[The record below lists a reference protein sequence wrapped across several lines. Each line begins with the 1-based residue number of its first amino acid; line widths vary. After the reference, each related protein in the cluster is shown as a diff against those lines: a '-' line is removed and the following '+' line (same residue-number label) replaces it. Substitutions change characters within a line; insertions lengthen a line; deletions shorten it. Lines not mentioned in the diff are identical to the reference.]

1 MNANPKTENRQCGQG
16 QGELVEATD
25 NIIIRTVSRIMIP
38 FIQLYALYVIMH
50 GHHSPGGGFQGG
62 VILGASFILY
72 LLTHGLEEAKTRM
85 SEIKAG
91 MFSAFGLLIYSGI
104 GLLCLILGSNYL
116 DYGKLST
123 ILKVIP
129 AQARS
134 LGILGVEIGV
144 GIAVMAVM
152 YSIFFDISTGG
163 KLPESDNN
171 LRGKDG

>member
-1 MNANPKTENRQCGQG
+1 MTS
-16 QGELVEATD
+16 VTD
-25 NIIIRTVSRIMIP
+25 DIIIRTVARIFVP

-72 LLTHGLEEAKTRM
+72 LLTHGIEEAKSRM
-85 SEIKAG
+85 SEMRAG
-91 MFSAFGLLIYSGI
+91 IFSSCGLLIYSGI

-116 DYGKLST
+116 DYGRLST
-123 ILKVIP
+123 VLKVVP

-152 YSIFFDISTGG
+152 FSIFFDISTGG
-163 KLPESDNN
+163 EPQRDKETAGEE
-171 LRGKDG
+171 R

>member
-1 MNANPKTENRQCGQG
+1 MTR
-16 QGELVEATD
+16 VTD
-25 NIIIRTVSRIMIP
+25 DIIIKTVARILIP
-38 FIQLYALYVIMH
+38 FIQIYALYVIMH

-72 LLTHGLEEAKTRM
+72 LITHGFEEAKLRM
-85 SEIKAG
+85 SEVKAG
-91 MFSAFGLLIYSGI
+91 MFSSFGLLIYSGI

-116 DYGKLST
+116 DYGELST
-123 ILKVIP
+123 ILGVVP

-152 YSIFFDISTGG
+152 FSIFFDISTGG
-163 KLPESDNN
+163 VLTGDDE
-171 LRGKDG
+171 GEGEGG

>member
-1 MNANPKTENRQCGQG
+1 MTR
-16 QGELVEATD
+16 VTD
-25 NIIIRTVSRIMIP
+25 NIIIKTVARVLIP

-72 LLTHGLEEAKTRM
+72 LLAHGLEEAKIRM
-85 SEIKAG
+85 SEVKAG
-91 MFSAFGLLIYSGI
+91 LFSSLGLLIYSGI
-104 GLLCLILGSNYL
+104 GLLCLILGSNFL
-116 DYGKLST
+116 DYGRLST
-123 ILKVIP
+123 ILNVMP

-152 YSIFFDISTGG
+152 ISIFFDISTGG
-163 KLPESDNN
+163 VIPENGE
-171 LRGKDG
+171 REGEQR

>member
-1 MNANPKTENRQCGQG
+1 MIR
-16 QGELVEATD
+16 LTD
-25 NIIIRTVSRIMIP
+25 DIIIRSVARILIP

-72 LLTHGLEEAKTRM
+72 LVTHGLEEAKTRM
-85 SEIKAG
+85 SEMKAG
-91 MFSAFGLLIYSGI
+91 LFSSCGLLIYSGI

-116 DYGKLST
+116 DYGKLSAV
-123 ILKVIP
+123 LKVIP

-152 YSIFFDISTGG
+152 FSVFFDIATGG
-163 KLPESDNN
+163 ELKEDQE
-171 LRGKDG
+171 